1 MEKRDIV
8 CCNMKVC
15 EAREHRLTPVTAAE
29 GRNLSWV
36 SSQQRGMLGYRVL
49 GHSRGLLRMQR
60 GWDTQSCLWAL
71 KITATLKSASDPHK
85 AGYASGRQCGNCAL
99 GHVSQSSDNS
109 RSHRILY
116 TSVYHSLV
124 HDNTELET
132 ARVSFG
138 GWVLEKAV

>member
-1 MEKRDIV
+1 MTLFVVTRK
-8 CCNMKVC
+8 CMKPGSSL
-15 EAREHRLTPVTAAE
+15 ER
-29 GRNLSWV
+29 RNLSWV
-36 SSQQRGMLGYRVL
+36 SSQQRGILGCRVL
-49 GHSRGLLRMQR
+49 GHSRGLLRTQR
-60 GWDTQSCLWAL
+60 GWDIQSCLWAR
-71 KITATLKSASDPHK
+71 KFTATLKGVSDPHK

-132 ARVSFG
+132 AHVSFG